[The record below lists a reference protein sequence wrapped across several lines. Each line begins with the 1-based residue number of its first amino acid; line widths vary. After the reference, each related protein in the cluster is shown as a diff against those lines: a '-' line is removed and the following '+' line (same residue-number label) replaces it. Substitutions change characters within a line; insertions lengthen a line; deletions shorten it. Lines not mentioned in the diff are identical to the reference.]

1 MRLSFDTAKQIAE
14 REAQQRIAASPIF
27 SRYQFTPLSMQDETD
42 QFWVFV
48 SSSEGLFEDGVTP
61 DAIYMCVDKADGHI
75 WSRLEQEAFYT
86 QPATANNKSLPT
98 SRVA

>member
-1 MRLSFDTAKQIAE
+1 MKLSFATAKQIAE

-27 SRYQFTPLSMQDETD
+27 SRYQFTPLATEDETER
-42 QFWVFV
+42 FWVFV

-61 DAIYMCVDKADGHI
+61 DAIYVCVDKTDGHI
-75 WSRLEQEAFYT
+75 WSRLEQEAFYA
-86 QPATANNKSLPT
+86 QSAAANNKTLPT